1 MLPSGL
7 ARSHTDLIG
16 VVIAVDVVD
25 CIAGLH
31 GKAALIVVAHLVGH
45 GGVDAAVVADAL
57 AGQEEAA
64 DDHGDLC
71 ARGRAI
77 GVKIP
82 AVFAGEDAR
91 GVHSLHRLAELR
103 IHGVQIRDGLVV
115 DRGQILCAQHI
126 RKQARQLLPGD
137 GLRRDGTSVRARGGQ
152 ELRFRGIGDI
162 WLVPRAAGLGDLTV
176 VAGGVD
182 AHGNGNGLCPETVCF
197 GEKLVFPVPFM
208 IPRRETACT
217 PAAYQLPDGTSEN
230 APGCAFCGF

>member
-1 MLPSGL
+1 M
-7 ARSHTDLIG
+7 
-16 VVIAVDVVD
+16 
-25 CIAGLH
+25 
-31 GKAALIVVAHLVGH
+31 
-45 GGVDAAVVADAL
+45 ADAL

-162 WLVPRAAGLGDLTV
+162 WLVPRAAGLGDLAV

-182 AHGNGNGLCPETVCF
+182 ARGNGNGLCPGDGLLR
-197 GEKLVFPVPFM
+197 GEARL
-208 IPRRETACT
+208 PRAVHD
-217 PAAYQLPDGTSEN
+217 PAAGNGLH
-230 APGCAFCGF
+230 AGCIPAAGRNIGKRTGLRVLRILKGGKSFRSQRGHGQRKAEQQRQKGKEFSVHHGSSLIGYICIIHQTL